1 MNKVNFP
8 RVLIGGLVAGLVLN
22 IGEVLLNDVI
32 LGAQMKQFLARLN
45 LPDPGGSFVAV
56 AVIMTFVI
64 GVVIVWMYAAMRP
77 RLGPGPKTA
86 ACAGIIAWIFVCVYS
101 GVINGM
107 ILQVPTNFII
117 IGISWCLVEYV
128 VAAIAGA
135 WLYKEA

>member
-22 IGEVLLNDVI
+22 IGEFLLNDVI
-32 LGAQMKQFLARLN
+32 LGAQMKEFFTRLN
-45 LPDPGGSFVAV
+45 LPEPGNSFIAV
-56 AVIMTFVI
+56 AVIMTLVI

-86 ACAGIIAWIFVCVYS
+86 ICAGVIAWIFVCVYC
-101 GVINGM
+101 GVING
-107 ILQVPTNFII
+107 ILLQVPTNFLM
-117 IGISWCLVEYV
+117 IGIVWCFVEYV
-128 VAAIAGA
+128 AAAVAGA